1 MPMHLVKEDP
11 VSSRFR
17 RAAALAFAI
26 ALAASGCAGGEELAP
41 SISPEAL
48 QARIASGDAPLLLDV
63 RTPAEFQ
70 DGHIPGAINVPH
82 EQVASR
88 AAELA
93 SQNGVAV
100 YCMKGP
106 RARLG
111 EQALLAAGATE
122 VLHVEGGFS
131 AWQAAGLP
139 VEQ

>member
-1 MPMHLVKEDP
+1 VPNRIH
-11 VSSRFR
+11 
-17 RAAALAFAI
+17 RAAALVLALV
-26 ALAASGCAGGEELAP
+26 LAAVGCAAEDLAP
-41 SISPEAL
+41 SISPQQLERRLA
-48 QARIASGDAPLLLDV
+48 QADAPLLLDV
-63 RTPAEFQ
+63 RTPQEFQ
-70 DGHIPGAINVPH
+70 AGHIPGAINVPH

-93 SQNGVAV
+93 SEHGVAV

-111 EQALLAAGATE
+111 EQALLASGATE

-139 VEQ
+139 VAQ

>member
-1 MPMHLVKEDP
+1 MSSVPNRIHGAAVIVLMLVL
-11 VSSRFR
+11 
-17 RAAALAFAI
+17 AAA
-26 ALAASGCAGGEELAP
+26 GCAGGEELAP

-48 QARIASGDAPLLLDV
+48 QERIASGDAPLLLDV

>member
-1 MPMHLVKEDP
+1 MPNRIHGAVFIVLMLVL
-11 VSSRFR
+11 
-17 RAAALAFAI
+17 AAA
-26 ALAASGCAGGEELAP
+26 GCAGGEELAP
-41 SISPEAL
+41 SISPQAL
-48 QARIASGDAPLLLDV
+48 QERIASGDAPLLLDV

-111 EQALLAAGATE
+111 EQALLAAGASE

>member
-1 MPMHLVKEDP
+1 MPNRIHGAVFIVLMLVL
-11 VSSRFR
+11 
-17 RAAALAFAI
+17 AAA
-26 ALAASGCAGGEELAP
+26 GCAGGEELAP
-41 SISPEAL
+41 SISPQAL
-48 QARIASGDAPLLLDV
+48 QERIASDDAPLLLDV

>member
-1 MPMHLVKEDP
+1 MPNRIHGAVFIVLMLVL
-11 VSSRFR
+11 
-17 RAAALAFAI
+17 AAA
-26 ALAASGCAGGEELAP
+26 GCAGGEELAP
-41 SISPEAL
+41 SISPQAL
-48 QARIASGDAPLLLDV
+48 QERITSGDAPLLLDV

-111 EQALLAAGATE
+111 EQALLAAGARE
-122 VLHVEGGFS
+122 VLHGDGGFS